1 MTTNHAAETARIR
14 ARLPHPVIDSDGH
27 WIEFEPAALDYL
39 QQVGGERLVE
49 RYQKV
54 ANQFGNKKWKQM
66 SLTERRERRML
77 QPAWWG
83 VPTKNTRD
91 RATAILPKLLYERM
105 GELGLDFAVLYPTS
119 GALFAPFL
127 RDEEVR
133 RAACRAFNMYT
144 ADQFRGLGDRLAPA
158 AVIPMHTPQEAVE
171 ELEFAVKTLGFK
183 AAMLASLQRRPVPA
197 VAKSQPDASR
207 YAIWHDTLGLD
218 SEHDYD
224 PVWAKCLELGIPP
237 TFHSASS
244 GIGLRT
250 SISNF
255 VYNHIGHFGQ
265 AGEAVCK
272 ALFIGGVT
280 RRFPRLKFAFLEGGV
295 GWACSLYSDLI
306 GHWKKRNPE
315 ALEAVNPANLD
326 RELLVDLVQRYG
338 SPSYVDKLEKLPS
351 AVGQGLPTD
360 KAEQLD
366 DFARCGIERPEDI
379 RDLFVS
385 NFYFGCEADDPINA
399 WAFNRRVNPFGAK
412 LHTLFGSDIGHFD
425 VPDMTEVL
433 VEAYEGVEKGIMTED
448 DFRDFVFANPVRFWA
463 GVNPNFFTGTAV
475 ESQVKKF
482 LAESSQPAHAAAALS

>member
-1 MTTNHAAETARIR
+1 MSTNYAAETAKIH
-14 ARLPHPVIDSDGH
+14 ARLSHPVIDSDGH

-39 QQVGGERLVE
+39 RQVGGERIVE
-49 RYQKV
+49 RYQAV
-54 ANQFGNKKWKQM
+54 ANQFGNKKWTRL
-66 SLTERRERRML
+66 SPAERRERRML

-91 RATAILPKLLYERM
+91 RATAMLPKLLYERM

-144 ADQFRGLGDRLAPA
+144 ADLFRGLGDRIAPA
-158 AVIPMHTPQEAVE
+158 AVIPMHTPREAVE
-171 ELEFAVKTLGFK
+171 ELEFVAKTLGFK
-183 AAMLASLQRRPVPA
+183 AAMLASLQRRPVLA
-197 VAKSQPDASR
+197 VAKVNPEASR
-207 YAIWHDTLGLD
+207 YAMWHDTLGLD
-218 SEHDYD
+218 SENDYD
-224 PVWAKCLELGIPP
+224 PVWAKCLEVGIPP

-272 ALFIGGVT
+272 ALFLGGVT

-315 ALEAVNPANLD
+315 ALAAVNPANLN
-326 RELLVDLVQRYG
+326 RELLADLVQRYG
-338 SPSYVDKLEKLPS
+338 SQSYVDKLEQLPS
-351 AVGQGLPTD
+351 TVGRGLPTD
-360 KAEQLD
+360 SAEQLD
-366 DFARCGIERPEDI
+366 DFGACGITQPEDI
-379 RDLFVS
+379 RDLFVPH
-385 NFYFGCEADDPINA
+385 FYFGCEADDPVTS
-399 WAFNRRVNPFGAK
+399 WAFNRRANPFGSK
-412 LHTLFGSDIGHFD
+412 LNVLFGSDIGHFD

-433 VEAYEGVEKGIMTED
+433 VEAYEGVEDGLITED
-448 DFRDFVFANPVRFWA
+448 DFRDFVFANPARFWA
-463 GVNPNFFTGTAV
+463 GANPNFFTGTAV
-475 ESQVKKF
+475 ETQVRKF
-482 LAESSQPAHAAAALS
+482 LAETSRPAAAS